1 MAKEE
6 FIEILQRTLA
16 GSSNSSTVNEN
27 IRYYQDYIDMEI
39 RGGRS
44 EEDVLT
50 ELGDPRLLAKTIIEA
65 KKYEGQS
72 YGRSTQPDYDEIY
85 DEEGNAEREP
95 NKSGN
100 GKIYQ
105 VPLWL
110 IGIIVVLLLIVVVA
124 VVGSVI
130 SVFLPII
137 IPVICVFLL
146 INYFSKKG

>member
-1 MAKEE
+1 MGREE

-16 GSSNSSTVNEN
+16 GSSTSSTVNEN
-27 IRYYQDYIDMEI
+27 IRYYQDYIDLEM

-44 EEDVLT
+44 EEEVLT
-50 ELGDPRLLAKTIIEA
+50 ELGDPRLLAKTILEA
-65 KKYEGQS
+65 KKYEGQN
-72 YGRSTQPDYDEIY
+72 YGRNMPNYDEVY
-85 DEEGNAEREP
+85 DEDGQSTHEANR
-95 NKSGN
+95 SGN

-110 IGIIVVLLLIVVVA
+110 IGIIVVFVLVA
-124 VVGSVI
+124 VLAIVGSVL